1 MAASSSSTS
10 SNHSNPTND
19 QLTLKEI
26 CTKRILK
33 YLEDAGLMTYV
44 TLNYKTTVHNL
55 DVTEFFANAR
65 LSKKKNDVRLRVN
78 GRDVVIAH
86 GDIRALFEFS
96 VRERQHPDYS
106 GHTYNKEALW
116 KKVKGD

>member
-10 SNHSNPTND
+10 SNPSNPTND
-19 QLTLKEI
+19 QLTLKEF
-26 CTKRILK
+26 CTKDFK

-78 GRDVVIAH
+78 GRDVVIVH